1 MKTTESIIIGTNRE
15 KQRIYIKRPCKKF
28 AGITT
33 YRNAF
38 VEEARIGQTCTHPNL
53 LRYLGLED
61 NEQDMY
67 IAMEY
72 LPTLSLNRAV
82 VEESMNIRTEKKTRR
97 IMMQLLDAVEYL
109 HNHDICHLNIRPENI
124 LITRRAHDVKLINPV
139 STYLH
144 CEPSFFLI
152 KEKYSAPELFDE
164 KEPSDYKRC
173 DIYSL
178 GKVMDYLYS
187 FSNLSTG
194 ARQIIRKAT
203 NENPGKRYNS
213 IADMRKAIKQSFIVN
228 LGVNILKGAAVI
240 TILGILYNGLKNDAV
255 TEENIH
261 FAEEVELSRKEL
273 LPSNK
278 AELAELQSYYTIPSP
293 SDSILRK
300 QSQPNKND
308 SLSAEYQKTA
318 ERIFKKEFRKRA
330 EKVISGIYTPQNMAL
345 DDTDF
350 QRQSISGFSQLD
362 KIQRE
367 LAEKY
372 KLDPILS
379 TRLSSEVIS
388 ELTKESMNRL
398 EKR

>member
-1 MKTTESIIIGTNRE
+1 
-15 KQRIYIKRPCKKF
+15 
-28 AGITT
+28 
-33 YRNAF
+33 
-38 VEEARIGQTCTHPNL
+38 
-53 LRYLGLED
+53 
-61 NEQDMY
+61 
-67 IAMEY
+67 
-72 LPTLSLNRAV
+72 
-82 VEESMNIRTEKKTRR
+82 
-97 IMMQLLDAVEYL
+97 
-109 HNHDICHLNIRPENI
+109 
-124 LITRRAHDVKLINPV
+124 
-139 STYLH
+139 
-144 CEPSFFLI
+144 
-152 KEKYSAPELFDE
+152 
-164 KEPSDYKRC
+164 
-173 DIYSL
+173 
-178 GKVMDYLYS
+178 MDYLYS

-228 LGVNILKGAAVI
+228 LGVNILKGIAGIA
-240 TILGILYNGLKNDAV
+240 ILGILYNGLKNDAV

-261 FAEEVELSRKEL
+261 FAEEMELSRKEL

-278 AELAELQSYYTIPSP
+278 AELAELQSYYTIPAP